1 MSVRPLCVI
10 SMKPSS
16 MSMFGVPYSPIV
28 PSFTRWQSGTR
39 SRIENSRLRLPI
51 TFVCCVSTA
60 WRREIIEYGADGC
73 SP

>member
-1 MSVRPLCVI
+1 MSVRPLWWI

-28 PSFTRWQSGTR
+28 PSFTRCALGTW
-39 SRIENSRLRLPI
+39 SRIANSRFRLPI
-51 TFVCCVSTA
+51 TFVYCVSTA
-60 WRREIIEYGADGC
+60 CRREIIEKGAEGC